1 MKFIGNAKA
10 VKLLE
15 KSIERGKLSQAY
27 LFSGP
32 EGVGKFTLAKLF
44 ASFLIFGKKNIDF
57 DLLMVGKDK
66 ESENN
71 NEFFDLIV
79 IEPEVEEKKG
89 IKKEKDIK
97 IEKIREAQNDLIM
110 FPYNKK
116 KKVLIINNAH
126 RMTVFAQNALLK
138 SLEEPNETSVIIL
151 VTHDDSVII
160 STIKSRCQKINFF
173 LADIEEMKKMLK
185 DEKNK
190 EIIEFS
196 MGRPG
201 LALKMKEN
209 KEEFDARKK
218 DFEELSEFSS
228 LGINERFSLAE
239 KMSANPTETFG
250 KLEFWMWIIRL
261 ESRKRGLS
269 NGFFSFKTIE
279 KIDNALKTMKNT
291 NVNTRLAIENLF
303 LEI

>member
-1 MKFIGNAKA
+1 MNFIGNAKA

-15 KSIERGKLSQAY
+15 KSIENGKISQAY

-32 EGVGKFTLAKLF
+32 ESVGKFTLAKLF
-44 ASFLIFGKKNIDF
+44 ASFLIFGKNNIDL
-57 DLLMVGKDK
+57 DVPIGGENK
-66 ESENN
+66 EFEGSSK
-71 NEFFDLIV
+71 FFDLIV

-97 IEKIREAQNDLIM
+97 IEKIREAQRDLVT

-126 RMTVFAQNALLK
+126 RLTVSAQNALLK

-151 VTHDDSVII
+151 ITHNDSVII

-173 LADIEEMKKMLK
+173 LSGIEEMEKILR

-201 LALKMKEN
+201 LALRMKGN
-209 KEEFDARKK
+209 KEEFNARKK
-218 DFEELSEFSS
+218 DFKELSEFSS
-228 LGINERFSLAE
+228 LGINERFGLAE
-239 KMSANPTETFG
+239 KMAANPAEIFK

-261 ESRKRGLS
+261 ESRKKGL
-269 NGFFSFKTIE
+269 NDGFFSFKTIE
-279 KIDNALKTMKNT
+279 KIDKALKTIKNT
-291 NVNTRLAIENLF
+291 NANARLAIENLF
-303 LEI
+303 LEM